1 LFPSPVTKHHP
12 IIRIAD
18 IEEICQSPVPTP
30 LALPLRKLRVAF
42 HILVQF
48 MEVYV
53 G

>member
-1 LFPSPVTKHHP
+1 LSLLPPFFPLF
-12 IIRIAD
+12 
-18 IEEICQSPVPTP
+18 
-30 LALPLRKLRVAF
+30 LREAQVFGF